1 MTSDQQAARV
11 ERLKT
16 AIEEVHLLG
25 APVRTEP
32 DRERRFAWSTV
43 DHGDATKT
51 IEFTDKATGKVYG
64 FRGDEILVLEGLLY
78 RAMKRS
84 PVAKV
89 REVPPQAAV
98 S

>member
-1 MTSDQQAARV
+1 MASDQEAARI

-32 DRERRFAWSTV
+32 DREHRFAWSTV

-51 IEFTDKATGKVYG
+51 VEFTDKATGKVYG
-64 FRGDEILVLEGLLY
+64 FRGDERLVLEGLLY
-78 RAMKRS
+78 MAMKRS
-84 PVAKV
+84 RIEQV
-89 REVPPQAAV
+89 REAPLQAEV